1 MTLIEFLKAGNQIK
15 ANWNVISSYTR
26 TVSVDDLDDEEHPL
40 TKLDDIV
47 NNAIDS
53 SKEIDSDFCE
63 NSDTYDLYDANGKA
77 LAVDLAPKDVEKF
90 LQTYKGQF

>member
-26 TVSVDDLDDEEHPL
+26 TVNVDDLDDEEHPL

-47 NNAIDS
+47 NNGIDS
-53 SKEIDSDFCE
+53 SKEIESDFCE
-63 NSDTYDLYDANGKA
+63 NSDTYDLYDENGEA
-77 LAVDLAPKDVEKF
+77 LAVDLTQNDVEKF
-90 LQTYKGQF
+90 LQNYKG